1 MLTYVYSIKHHTSL
15 RQRQLWEHGFDTY
28 EKVLTGVVEFNDK
41 FTRVHLNNV
50 VNSPTQIN
58 LWTKAESVEEVIRT
72 GKNFIYP
79 TYSKEPPYAA
89 ARNIEWVIETF
100 SDEMIEAI
108 NSGQCNLIVDDSFEG
123 QQWSNVDVYEF
134 RLLLSQYNIDITKV
148 IVLTASWSYIYND
161 FPFRMIYYPYAEHHR
176 QINSEDIL
184 PPRKPD
190 AKKFL
195 CLNAHPKQHR
205 FELVYQ
211 VFKRG
216 MENNF
221 NISYLASMDDGEDVI
236 EFWRGLADNT
246 DDPYPFGEWDED
258 RQRFLKL
265 TPIFYD
271 YTKDEIDHEGNTKK
285 NDLFFISGN
294 RSDLNRRAALSG
306 SGYNLKSKPTGKV
319 TGNPVFATVGQNA
332 RVMGNPVFHRE
343 NNWIYVITETMFGD
357 CIGEGNNHRDV
368 SEKTWKPIGLKMPFI
383 LLHQPFALRRLRDI
397 GYRTFHTIWDE
408 NYDEITNVADR
419 FNTIMDLI
427 ESLNNREDFLDIMHK
442 CEEIVEHNFQMLKL
456 RRPEMSMIKE
466 CSTFLKDE

>member
-1 MLTYVYSIKHHTSL
+1 MLTYVYSIKHHSKQHH
-15 RQRQLWEHGFDTY
+15 RRLWEHGFDTY
-28 EKVLTGVVEFNDK
+28 EKVLTGVVEFDDRY
-41 FTRVHLNNV
+41 TRVHLFDAI
-50 VNSPTQIN
+50 NSENQIN

-79 TYSKEPPYAA
+79 TYSKGPPWDA

-108 NSGQCNLIVDDSFEG
+108 NLGQCNLIVDDSFEG
-123 QQWSNVDVYEF
+123 VRWSNEDVYEF
-134 RLLLSQYNIDITKV
+134 KLLLSQYNIDITKV

-195 CLNAHPKQHR
+195 CLNAHHRQHR

-236 EFWRGLADNT
+236 EIWRGLAQNI

-271 YTKDEIDHEGNTKK
+271 YTKDEIDHEGNT
-285 NDLFFISGN
+285 NLVVDRRIS
-294 RSDLNRRAALSG
+294 DNRRAAIGRDQILRRR
-306 SGYNLKSKPTGKV
+306 V
-319 TGNPVFATVGQNA
+319 
-332 RVMGNPVFHRE
+332 VMGNPVFHRE
-343 NNWIYVITETMFGD
+343 NNWIYVITETMFGTETMFVD
-357 CIGEGNNHRDV
+357 CIGKDNNHRDV

-427 ESLNNREDFLDIMHK
+427 ESLNNREDFLDIMYK

-466 CSTFLKDE
+466 CSTFLKE

>member
-1 MLTYVYSIKHHTSL
+1 MLTYVYSIKHHS
-15 RQRQLWEHGFDTY
+15 RHYQRRLWEHGFGTY
-28 EKVLTGVVEFNDK
+28 EKVITGVAELDDLV
-41 FTRVHLNNV
+41 TRVHLDEIIKSEN
-50 VNSPTQIN
+50 QIN

-79 TYSKEPPYAA
+79 TYSKAPPWGA

-100 SDEMIEAI
+100 SHEMIEAI

-123 QQWSNVDVYEF
+123 VRWSNEDVYEF
-134 RLLLSQYNIDITKV
+134 KLLLSQYNIDITKI

-176 QINSEDIL
+176 HINSEDIL

-195 CLNAHPKQHR
+195 CLNAHHRQHR

-271 YTKDEIDHEGNTKK
+271 YTKDEIDHEGNTNLKDDSVE
-285 NDLFFISGN
+285 NN
-294 RSDLNRRAALSG
+294 RAALSG
-306 SGYNLKSKPTGKV
+306 TGYHLKSKKV
-319 TGNPVFATVGQNA
+319 GN
-332 RVMGNPVFHRE
+332 VMSNPVFHRE
-343 NNWIYVITETMFGD
+343 NSWIYVITETMFDD
-357 CIGEGNNHRDV
+357 CIGKDNSHRDV

-427 ESLNNREDFLDIMHK
+427 ESINNREDFLDIMHK

-466 CSTFLKDE
+466 CSTFLKDG

>member
-1 MLTYVYSIKHHTSL
+1 MLTYVYSIKHHSKQHH
-15 RQRQLWEHGFDTY
+15 RRLWEHGFDTY
-28 EKVLTGVVEFNDK
+28 EKVLTGVVELDDRVI
-41 FTRVHLNNV
+41 RVHLNDAIKSEN
-50 VNSPTQIN
+50 QIN

-79 TYSKEPPYAA
+79 TYSKAPPWGA

-100 SDEMIEAI
+100 SHEMIEAI

-123 QQWSNVDVYEF
+123 VRWSNEDVYEF
-134 RLLLSQYNIDITKV
+134 KLLLSQYNIDITKI
-148 IVLTASWSYIYND
+148 IVLTASWSYIYNG

-176 QINSEDIL
+176 HINSEDIL

-195 CLNAHPKQHR
+195 CLNAHHRQHR

-271 YTKDEIDHEGNTKK
+271 YTKDEIDHEGNTNLKDDSVE
-285 NDLFFISGN
+285 NN
-294 RSDLNRRAALSG
+294 RAALSG
-306 SGYNLKSKPTGKV
+306 TGYHLKSKKV
-319 TGNPVFATVGQNA
+319 GN
-332 RVMGNPVFHRE
+332 RMSNPVFHRE

-427 ESLNNREDFLDIMHK
+427 ESINNREDFLDIMHK

-466 CSTFLKDE
+466 CSTFLKG

>member
-1 MLTYVYSIKHHTSL
+1 MLTYVYSIKHHSKHY
-15 RQRQLWEHGFDTY
+15 QRRLWEHGFDTY
-28 EKVLTGVVEFNDK
+28 EKVLTGVVELDDRFIRVRLNDAIK
-41 FTRVHLNNV
+41 SEN
-50 VNSPTQIN
+50 QIN

-79 TYSKEPPYAA
+79 TYSKAPPWDA

-108 NSGQCNLIVDDSFEG
+108 NSGQCNLIVDDSYEG
-123 QQWSNVDVYEF
+123 IQWTSMDVDEF
-134 RLLLSQYNIDITKV
+134 KLLLSQYNIDITKV

-176 QINSEDIL
+176 HINSEDIL

-195 CLNAHPKQHR
+195 CLNAHHKHYR

-221 NISYLASMDDGEDVI
+221 NISYLASMDDGEDVM
-236 EFWRGLADNT
+236 EFWRGLAENI

-271 YTKDEIDHEGNTKK
+271 YTKDEIDHGGNINLK
-285 NDLFFISGN
+285 DISVAN
-294 RSDLNRRAALSG
+294 NRAALSG
-306 SGYNLKSKPTGKV
+306 TGYHLKSKKV
-319 TGNPVFATVGQNA
+319 GN
-332 RVMGNPVFHRE
+332 RMSNPVFHRE

-466 CSTFLKDE
+466 CSTFLKDD

>member
-1 MLTYVYSIKHHTSL
+1 MLTYVYSIKHHS
-15 RQRQLWEHGFDTY
+15 RHYQRRLWEHGFGTY
-28 EKVLTGVVEFNDK
+28 EKVITGVAELDDLV
-41 FTRVHLNNV
+41 TRVHLDEIIKSEN
-50 VNSPTQIN
+50 QIN

-79 TYSKEPPYAA
+79 TYSKAPPWGA

-100 SDEMIEAI
+100 SHEMIEAI
-108 NSGQCNLIVDDSFEG
+108 NSGQCNLIVDDSYEG
-123 QQWSNVDVYEF
+123 IQWTSMDVDEF
-134 RLLLSQYNIDITKV
+134 KLLLSQYNIDITKV

-176 QINSEDIL
+176 HINSEDIL

-195 CLNAHPKQHR
+195 CLNAHHKCHR

-271 YTKDEIDHEGNTKK
+271 YTKDEIDHEGNT
-285 NDLFFISGN
+285 NLVVDRRIS
-294 RSDLNRRAALSG
+294 DNRRAAIGRDQILRRR
-306 SGYNLKSKPTGKV
+306 V
-319 TGNPVFATVGQNA
+319 
-332 RVMGNPVFHRE
+332 VMGNPVFHRE

-357 CIGEGNNHRDV
+357 CIGKDNNHRDV

-466 CSTFLKDE
+466 CSTFLKDD

>member
-1 MLTYVYSIKHHTSL
+1 MLTYVYSIKHHSKQHH
-15 RQRQLWEHGFDTY
+15 RRLWEHGFDTY
-28 EKVLTGVVEFNDK
+28 EKVLTGVVEFDDRY
-41 FTRVHLNNV
+41 TRVHLFDAI
-50 VNSPTQIN
+50 NSENQIN

-79 TYSKEPPYAA
+79 TYSKGPPWDA

-108 NSGQCNLIVDDSFEG
+108 NLGQCNLIVDDSYEG
-123 QQWSNVDVYEF
+123 HQWTSMDVYEF

-195 CLNAHPKQHR
+195 CLNAHHRQHR

-236 EFWRGLADNT
+236 EIWRGLAQNI

-271 YTKDEIDHEGNTKK
+271 YTKDEIDHEGNT
-285 NDLFFISGN
+285 NLVVDRRIS
-294 RSDLNRRAALSG
+294 DNRRAAIGRDQILRRR
-306 SGYNLKSKPTGKV
+306 V
-319 TGNPVFATVGQNA
+319 
-332 RVMGNPVFHRE
+332 VMGNPVFHRE
-343 NNWIYVITETMFGD
+343 NNWIYVITETMFGTETMFVD
-357 CIGEGNNHRDV
+357 CIGKDNNHRDV

-419 FNTIMDLI
+419 FNSIMDLI
-427 ESLNNREDFLDIMHK
+427 ESINNREDFLDIMHK

-466 CSTFLKDE
+466 CSTFLKDD

>member
-1 MLTYVYSIKHHTSL
+1 MLTYVYSIKHHSKQHH
-15 RQRQLWEHGFDTY
+15 RRLWEHGFDTY
-28 EKVLTGVVEFNDK
+28 EKVLTGVVEFDDRY
-41 FTRVHLNNV
+41 TRVHLFDAI
-50 VNSPTQIN
+50 NSENQIN

-79 TYSKEPPYAA
+79 TYSKAPPWDA

-123 QQWSNVDVYEF
+123 VRWSNEDVYEF
-134 RLLLSQYNIDITKV
+134 KLLLSQYNIDITKV

-195 CLNAHPKQHR
+195 CLNAHHRQHR

-236 EFWRGLADNT
+236 EIWRGLAQNI

-271 YTKDEIDHEGNTKK
+271 YTKDEIDHEGNT
-285 NDLFFISGN
+285 NLVVDRRIS
-294 RSDLNRRAALSG
+294 DNRRAAIGRDQILRRR
-306 SGYNLKSKPTGKV
+306 V
-319 TGNPVFATVGQNA
+319 
-332 RVMGNPVFHRE
+332 VMGNPVFHRE

-357 CIGEGNNHRDV
+357 CIGKDNNHRDV

-419 FNTIMDLI
+419 FNSIMDLI
-427 ESLNNREDFLDIMHK
+427 ESINNREDFLDIMHK

-466 CSTFLKDE
+466 CSTFLKDD

>member
-1 MLTYVYSIKHHTSL
+1 MLTYVYSIKHHSKQHH
-15 RQRQLWEHGFDTY
+15 RRLWEHGFDTY
-28 EKVLTGVVEFNDK
+28 EKVLTGVVEFDDRY
-41 FTRVHLNNV
+41 TRVHLFDAI
-50 VNSPTQIN
+50 NSENQIN

-79 TYSKEPPYAA
+79 TYSKGPPWDA

-108 NSGQCNLIVDDSFEG
+108 NLGQCNLIVDDSFEG
-123 QQWSNVDVYEF
+123 VRWSNEDVYEF
-134 RLLLSQYNIDITKV
+134 KLLLSQYNIDITKV

-195 CLNAHPKQHR
+195 CLNAHHRQHR

-236 EFWRGLADNT
+236 EIWRGLAQNI

-271 YTKDEIDHEGNTKK
+271 YTKDEIDHEGNT
-285 NDLFFISGN
+285 NLVVDRRIS
-294 RSDLNRRAALSG
+294 DNRRAAIGRDQILRRR
-306 SGYNLKSKPTGKV
+306 V
-319 TGNPVFATVGQNA
+319 
-332 RVMGNPVFHRE
+332 VMGNPVFHRE
-343 NNWIYVITETMFGD
+343 NNWIYVITETMFGTETMFVD
-357 CIGEGNNHRDV
+357 CIGKDNNHRDV

-466 CSTFLKDE
+466 CSTFLKE

>member
-1 MLTYVYSIKHHTSL
+1 MLTYVYSIKHHSKQHH
-15 RQRQLWEHGFDTY
+15 RRLWEHGFDTY
-28 EKVLTGVVEFNDK
+28 EKVLTGVVEFDDRY
-41 FTRVHLNNV
+41 TRVHLFDAI
-50 VNSPTQIN
+50 NSENQIN

-79 TYSKEPPYAA
+79 TYSKGPPWDA

-108 NSGQCNLIVDDSFEG
+108 NLGQCNLIVDDSYEG
-123 QQWSNVDVYEF
+123 HQWTSMDVYEF

-195 CLNAHPKQHR
+195 CLNAHHRQHR

-236 EFWRGLADNT
+236 EIWRGLAQNI

-271 YTKDEIDHEGNTKK
+271 YTKDEIDHEGNT
-285 NDLFFISGN
+285 NLVVDRRIS
-294 RSDLNRRAALSG
+294 DNRRAAIGRDQILRRR
-306 SGYNLKSKPTGKV
+306 V
-319 TGNPVFATVGQNA
+319 
-332 RVMGNPVFHRE
+332 VMGNPVFHRE
-343 NNWIYVITETMFGD
+343 NNWIYVITETMFGTETMFVD
-357 CIGEGNNHRDV
+357 CIGKDNNHRDV

-466 CSTFLKDE
+466 CSTFLKE

>member
-1 MLTYVYSIKHHTSL
+1 MLTYVYSIKHHSKQHH
-15 RQRQLWEHGFDTY
+15 RRLWEHGFGTY
-28 EKVLTGVVEFNDK
+28 EKVITGVAELDDLV
-41 FTRVHLNNV
+41 TRVHLDEIIKSEN
-50 VNSPTQIN
+50 QIN

-79 TYSKEPPYAA
+79 TYSKGPPWDA

-108 NSGQCNLIVDDSFEG
+108 NLGQCNLIVDDSYEG
-123 QQWSNVDVYEF
+123 HQWTSMDVYEF

-195 CLNAHPKQHR
+195 CLNAHHRQHR

-236 EFWRGLADNT
+236 EIWRGLAQNI

-271 YTKDEIDHEGNTKK
+271 YTKDEIDHEGNT
-285 NDLFFISGN
+285 NLVVDRRIS
-294 RSDLNRRAALSG
+294 DNRRAAIGRDQILRRR
-306 SGYNLKSKPTGKV
+306 V
-319 TGNPVFATVGQNA
+319 
-332 RVMGNPVFHRE
+332 VMGNPVFHRE
-343 NNWIYVITETMFGD
+343 NNWIYVITETMFGTETMFVD
-357 CIGEGNNHRDV
+357 CIGKDNNHRDV

-419 FNTIMDLI
+419 FNSIMDLI

-466 CSTFLKDE
+466 CSTFLKE

>member
-1 MLTYVYSIKHHTSL
+1 MLTYVYSIKHHSKQHH
-15 RQRQLWEHGFDTY
+15 RRLWEHGFDTY
-28 EKVLTGVVEFNDK
+28 EKVLTGVVEFDDRY
-41 FTRVHLNNV
+41 TRVHLFDAI
-50 VNSPTQIN
+50 NSENQIN

-79 TYSKEPPYAA
+79 TYSKGPPWDA

-108 NSGQCNLIVDDSFEG
+108 NLGQCNLIVDDSYEG
-123 QQWSNVDVYEF
+123 HQWTSMDVYEF

-195 CLNAHPKQHR
+195 CLNAHHRQHR

-236 EFWRGLADNT
+236 EIWRGLAQNI

-271 YTKDEIDHEGNTKK
+271 YTKDEIDHEGNT
-285 NDLFFISGN
+285 NLVVDRRIS
-294 RSDLNRRAALSG
+294 DNRRAAIGRDQILRRR
-306 SGYNLKSKPTGKV
+306 V
-319 TGNPVFATVGQNA
+319 
-332 RVMGNPVFHRE
+332 VMGNPVFHRE
-343 NNWIYVITETMFGD
+343 NNWIYVITETMFGTETMFVD
-357 CIGEGNNHRDV
+357 CIGKDNNHRDV

-466 CSTFLKDE
+466 CSTFLKDD

>member
-1 MLTYVYSIKHHTSL
+1 MLTYVYSIKHHSKQHH
-15 RQRQLWEHGFDTY
+15 RRLWEHGFDTY
-28 EKVLTGVVEFNDK
+28 EKVLTGVVEFDDRY
-41 FTRVHLNNV
+41 TRVHLFDAI
-50 VNSPTQIN
+50 NSENQIN

-79 TYSKEPPYAA
+79 TYSKGPPWDA

-108 NSGQCNLIVDDSFEG
+108 NLGQCNLIVDDSYEG
-123 QQWSNVDVYEF
+123 HQWTSMDVYEF

-195 CLNAHPKQHR
+195 CLNAHHRQHR

-236 EFWRGLADNT
+236 EIWRGLAQNI

-271 YTKDEIDHEGNTKK
+271 YTKDEIDHEGNT
-285 NDLFFISGN
+285 NLVVDRRIS
-294 RSDLNRRAALSG
+294 DNRRAAIGRDQILRRR
-306 SGYNLKSKPTGKV
+306 V
-319 TGNPVFATVGQNA
+319 
-332 RVMGNPVFHRE
+332 VMGNPVFHRE
-343 NNWIYVITETMFGD
+343 NNWIYVITETMFGTETMFVD
-357 CIGEGNNHRDV
+357 CIGKDNNHRDV

-419 FNTIMDLI
+419 FNSIMDLI
-427 ESLNNREDFLDIMHK
+427 ESINNREDFLDIMHK

-466 CSTFLKDE
+466 CSTFLKE

>member
-1 MLTYVYSIKHHTSL
+1 MLTYVYSIKHHSKQHH
-15 RQRQLWEHGFDTY
+15 RRLWEHGFDTY
-28 EKVLTGVVEFNDK
+28 EKVLTGVVEFDDRY
-41 FTRVHLNNV
+41 TRVHLFDAI
-50 VNSPTQIN
+50 NSENQIN

-79 TYSKEPPYAA
+79 TYSKGPPWDA

-108 NSGQCNLIVDDSFEG
+108 NLGQCNLIVDDSYEG
-123 QQWSNVDVYEF
+123 HQWTSMDVYEF

-195 CLNAHPKQHR
+195 CLNAHHRQHR

-236 EFWRGLADNT
+236 EIWRGLAQNI

-271 YTKDEIDHEGNTKK
+271 YTKDEIDHEGNT
-285 NDLFFISGN
+285 NLVVDRRIS
-294 RSDLNRRAALSG
+294 DNRRAAIGRDQILRRR
-306 SGYNLKSKPTGKV
+306 V
-319 TGNPVFATVGQNA
+319 
-332 RVMGNPVFHRE
+332 VMGNPVFHRE
-343 NNWIYVITETMFGD
+343 NNWIYVITETMFDD
-357 CIGEGNNHRDV
+357 CIGKDNSHRDV

-419 FNTIMDLI
+419 FNSIMDLI
-427 ESLNNREDFLDIMHK
+427 ESINNREDFLDIMHK

-466 CSTFLKDE
+466 CSTFLKDD

>member
-1 MLTYVYSIKHHTSL
+1 MLTYVYSIKHHSKQHH
-15 RQRQLWEHGFDTY
+15 RRLWEHGFDTY
-28 EKVLTGVVEFNDK
+28 EKVLTGVVEFDDRY
-41 FTRVHLNNV
+41 TRVHLFDAI
-50 VNSPTQIN
+50 NSENQIN

-79 TYSKEPPYAA
+79 TYSKGPPWDA

-108 NSGQCNLIVDDSFEG
+108 NLGQCNLIVDDSYEG
-123 QQWSNVDVYEF
+123 HQWTSMDVYEF

-195 CLNAHPKQHR
+195 CLNAHHRQHR

-236 EFWRGLADNT
+236 EIWRGLAQNI

-271 YTKDEIDHEGNTKK
+271 YTKDEIDHEGNT
-285 NDLFFISGN
+285 NLVVDRRIS
-294 RSDLNRRAALSG
+294 DNRRAAIGRDQILRRR
-306 SGYNLKSKPTGKV
+306 V
-319 TGNPVFATVGQNA
+319 
-332 RVMGNPVFHRE
+332 VMGNPVFHRE
-343 NNWIYVITETMFGD
+343 NNWIYVITETMFGTETMFVD
-357 CIGEGNNHRDV
+357 CIGKDNNHRDV

-442 CEEIVEHNFQMLKL
+442 CEEIVEHNFKMLKL

-466 CSTFLKDE
+466 CSTFLKE

>member
-1 MLTYVYSIKHHTSL
+1 MLTYVYSIKHHS
-15 RQRQLWEHGFDTY
+15 RHYQRRLWEHGFGTY
-28 EKVLTGVVEFNDK
+28 EKVITGVAELDDLV
-41 FTRVHLNNV
+41 TRVHLDEIIKSEN
-50 VNSPTQIN
+50 QIN

-79 TYSKEPPYAA
+79 TYSKGPPWDA

-108 NSGQCNLIVDDSFEG
+108 NLGQCNLIVDDSYEG
-123 QQWSNVDVYEF
+123 HQWTSMDVYEF

-195 CLNAHPKQHR
+195 CLNAHHRQHR

-236 EFWRGLADNT
+236 EIWRGLAQNI

-271 YTKDEIDHEGNTKK
+271 YTKDEIDHEGNT
-285 NDLFFISGN
+285 NLVVDRRIS
-294 RSDLNRRAALSG
+294 DNRRAAIGRDQILRRR
-306 SGYNLKSKPTGKV
+306 V
-319 TGNPVFATVGQNA
+319 
-332 RVMGNPVFHRE
+332 VMGNPVFHRE
-343 NNWIYVITETMFGD
+343 NNWIYVITETMFGTETMFVD
-357 CIGEGNNHRDV
+357 CIGKDNNHRDV

-466 CSTFLKDE
+466 CSTFLKE

>member
-1 MLTYVYSIKHHTSL
+1 
-15 RQRQLWEHGFDTY
+15 
-28 EKVLTGVVEFNDK
+28 
-41 FTRVHLNNV
+41 
-50 VNSPTQIN
+50 
-58 LWTKAESVEEVIRT
+58 
-72 GKNFIYP
+72 
-79 TYSKEPPYAA
+79 
-89 ARNIEWVIETF
+89 
-100 SDEMIEAI
+100 
-108 NSGQCNLIVDDSFEG
+108 
-123 QQWSNVDVYEF
+123 
-134 RLLLSQYNIDITKV
+134 
-148 IVLTASWSYIYND
+148 
-161 FPFRMIYYPYAEHHR
+161 MIYYPYAEHHR
-176 QINSEDIL
+176 HINSEDIL

-195 CLNAHPKQHR
+195 CLNAHHRQNR

-271 YTKDEIDHEGNTKK
+271 YTKDEIDHEGNTNLKDDSVE
-285 NDLFFISGN
+285 NN
-294 RSDLNRRAALSG
+294 RAALSG
-306 SGYNLKSKPTGKV
+306 TGYHLKSKKV
-319 TGNPVFATVGQNA
+319 GN
-332 RVMGNPVFHRE
+332 VMSNPVFHRE
-343 NNWIYVITETMFGD
+343 NSWIYVITETMFDD
-357 CIGEGNNHRDV
+357 CIGKDNSHRDV

-419 FNTIMDLI
+419 FNSIMDLI
-427 ESLNNREDFLDIMHK
+427 ESINNREDFLDIMHK

-466 CSTFLKDE
+466 CSTFLKDD

>member
-1 MLTYVYSIKHHTSL
+1 MLTYVYSIKHHSKQHH
-15 RQRQLWEHGFDTY
+15 RRLWEHGFDTY
-28 EKVLTGVVEFNDK
+28 EKVLTGVVEFDDRY
-41 FTRVHLNNV
+41 TRVHLFDAI
-50 VNSPTQIN
+50 NSENQIN

-108 NSGQCNLIVDDSFEG
+108 NLGQCNLIVDDSYEG
-123 QQWSNVDVYEF
+123 HQWTSMDVYEF

-195 CLNAHPKQHR
+195 CLNAHHRQHR

-236 EFWRGLADNT
+236 EIWRGLAQNI

-271 YTKDEIDHEGNTKK
+271 YTKDEIDHEGNT
-285 NDLFFISGN
+285 NLVVDRRIS
-294 RSDLNRRAALSG
+294 DNRRAAIGRDQILRRR
-306 SGYNLKSKPTGKV
+306 V
-319 TGNPVFATVGQNA
+319 
-332 RVMGNPVFHRE
+332 VMGNPVFHRE
-343 NNWIYVITETMFGD
+343 NNWIYVITETMFGTETMFVD
-357 CIGEGNNHRDV
+357 CIGKDNNHRDV

-466 CSTFLKDE
+466 CSTFLKDD

>member
-1 MLTYVYSIKHHTSL
+1 MLTYVYSIKHHSKQHH
-15 RQRQLWEHGFDTY
+15 RRLWEHGFDTY
-28 EKVLTGVVEFNDK
+28 EKVLTGVVEFDDRY
-41 FTRVHLNNV
+41 TRVHLFDAI
-50 VNSPTQIN
+50 NSENQIN

-79 TYSKEPPYAA
+79 TYSKGPPWDA

-108 NSGQCNLIVDDSFEG
+108 NLGQCNLIVDDSYEG
-123 QQWSNVDVYEF
+123 HQWTSMDVYEF

-195 CLNAHPKQHR
+195 CLNAHHRQHR

-236 EFWRGLADNT
+236 EIWRGLAQNI

-271 YTKDEIDHEGNTKK
+271 YTKDEIDHEGNTNLKDDSVE
-285 NDLFFISGN
+285 NN
-294 RSDLNRRAALSG
+294 RAALSG
-306 SGYNLKSKPTGKV
+306 TGYHLKSKKV
-319 TGNPVFATVGQNA
+319 GN
-332 RVMGNPVFHRE
+332 VMSNPVFHRE
-343 NNWIYVITETMFGD
+343 NSWIYVITETMFDD
-357 CIGEGNNHRDV
+357 CIGKDNSHRDV

-419 FNTIMDLI
+419 FNSIMDLI
-427 ESLNNREDFLDIMHK
+427 ESINNREDFLDIMHK

-466 CSTFLKDE
+466 CSTFLKG

>member
-1 MLTYVYSIKHHTSL
+1 MLTYVYSIKHHS
-15 RQRQLWEHGFDTY
+15 RHYQRRLWEHGFGTY
-28 EKVLTGVVEFNDK
+28 EKVITGVAELDDLV
-41 FTRVHLNNV
+41 TRVHLDEIIKSEN
-50 VNSPTQIN
+50 QIN

-79 TYSKEPPYAA
+79 TYSKAPPWDA

-123 QQWSNVDVYEF
+123 VRWSNEDVYEF
-134 RLLLSQYNIDITKV
+134 KLLLSQYNIDITKV

-176 QINSEDIL
+176 HINSEDIL

-195 CLNAHPKQHR
+195 CLNAHHRQNR

-271 YTKDEIDHEGNTKK
+271 YTKDEIDHEGNTNLKDDSVE
-285 NDLFFISGN
+285 NN
-294 RSDLNRRAALSG
+294 RAALSG
-306 SGYNLKSKPTGKV
+306 TGYHLKSKKV
-319 TGNPVFATVGQNA
+319 GN
-332 RVMGNPVFHRE
+332 VMSNPVFHRE
-343 NNWIYVITETMFGD
+343 NSWIYVITETMFDD
-357 CIGEGNNHRDV
+357 CIGKDNSHRDV

-419 FNTIMDLI
+419 FNSIMDLI
-427 ESLNNREDFLDIMHK
+427 ESINNREDFLDIMHK

-466 CSTFLKDE
+466 CSTFLKDD

>member
-1 MLTYVYSIKHHTSL
+1 MLTYVYSIKHHS
-15 RQRQLWEHGFDTY
+15 RHYQRRLWEHGFGTY
-28 EKVLTGVVEFNDK
+28 EKVITGVAELDDLV
-41 FTRVHLNNV
+41 TRVHLDEIIKSEN
-50 VNSPTQIN
+50 QIN

-79 TYSKEPPYAA
+79 TYSKGPPWDA

-123 QQWSNVDVYEF
+123 VRWSNEDVYEF
-134 RLLLSQYNIDITKV
+134 KLLLSQYNIDITKV

-195 CLNAHPKQHR
+195 CLNAHHRQHR

-236 EFWRGLADNT
+236 EIWRGLAQNI

-271 YTKDEIDHEGNTKK
+271 YTKDEIDHEGNT
-285 NDLFFISGN
+285 NLVVDRRIS
-294 RSDLNRRAALSG
+294 DNRRAAIGRDQILRRR
-306 SGYNLKSKPTGKV
+306 V
-319 TGNPVFATVGQNA
+319 
-332 RVMGNPVFHRE
+332 VMGNPVFHRE
-343 NNWIYVITETMFGD
+343 NNWIYVITETMFGTETMFVD
-357 CIGEGNNHRDV
+357 CIGKDNNHRDV

-466 CSTFLKDE
+466 CSTFLKDG